1 MRHRFVFAFA
11 AALFMFAGLVAADDK
26 TGVAADKAPH
36 TADGHPDL
44 SGIWAY
50 AIDLPPVVLKKQVNG
65 SVSTKTID
73 QSWREPAKTP
83 VPGALASTPAPSYKP
98 EFREKV
104 KHLFDN
110 ESKLDPVFYCGK
122 PGVPRI
128 GSPRRIIQ
136 LQGEMVFLYE
146 DISGDPYRIIP
157 TDGRAHR
164 ADANP
169 SYYGDSVAHWEGNTL
184 VVDVTN
190 FLKDGWFGEGGYFHT
205 DAMHVTERLWRDGEN
220 LVWQATVDDPKVLM
234 APWTM
239 SPRVVKQSS
248 DPLEE
253 SPPCIEDDGNRLLNS
268 DHHQQR

>member
-1 MRHRFVFAFA
+1 MTHRILLVLSAV
-11 AALFMFAGLVAADDK
+11 LLLGGLA
-26 TGVAADKAPH
+26 TADKKEGAASGKIPR

-50 AIDLPPVVLKKQVNG
+50 AIDLPPVALQKEING
-65 SVSTKTID
+65 KVSTTEIDQRAARPATMSVS
-73 QSWREPAKTP
+73 
-83 VPGALASTPAPSYKP
+83 GALPFTPAPVYRP

-104 KHLFDN
+104 QYLFDN
-110 ESKLDPVFYCGK
+110 ESKTDEVFYCGK

-128 GSPRRIIQ
+128 GPPRRIIQ
-136 LQGEMVFLYE
+136 LPGEIVFLYE

-164 ADANP
+164 KGANP
-169 SYYGDSVAHWEGNTL
+169 TYYGDSVAHWDADTL

-190 FLKDGWFGEGGYFHT
+190 FVENGWFGEGGYFHT
-205 DAMHVTERLWRDGEN
+205 DAMHVVERLWRDGAN
-220 LVWQATVDDPKVLM
+220 LVWQAQVDDPKVLM
-234 APWTM
+234 STWTM
-239 SPRVVKQSS
+239 PPRVITPSD

-253 SPPCIEDDGNRLLNS
+253 SPRCVEDDAQRLLNS

>member
-1 MRHRFVFAFA
+1 MKHRFVFVLA
-11 AALFMFAGLVAADDK
+11 AAVMLTGLANADEKPGAATSK
-26 TGVAADKAPH
+26 VPRA
-36 TADGHPDL
+36 ADGHPDL
-44 SGIWAY
+44 SGTWAY
-50 AIDLPPVVLKKQVNG
+50 AIDLPPVVLKKEVNG
-65 SVSTKTID
+65 SFSTKTID
-73 QSWREPAKTP
+73 TSWREPAKTP
-83 VPGALASTPAPSYKP
+83 IPGALPSTPAPSYKP

-136 LQGEMVFLYE
+136 LPDEMVFLYE

-157 TDGRAHR
+157 TDGREHR
-164 ADANP
+164 ADSNP
-169 SYYGDSVAHWEGNTL
+169 SYYGDSVAHWEGDAL

-205 DAMHVTERLWRDGEN
+205 DALHVTERLWRDGAN
-220 LVWQATVDDPKVLM
+220 LVWQATVDDPKVLT

-239 SPRVVKQSS
+239 SPRVVKPSG

-253 SPPCIEDDGNRLLNS
+253 SPPCIEDDGHRLLNS